1 MDEDAILVVPYN
13 LILTAFDS
21 TFRYNLAGVFMRKVA
36 ILGIGQTKIDEQWDK
51 SLREIG
57 GEAAFAALQDA
68 GTEKVDALFVGNM
81 LSPIVNGQNQLGTF
95 IADWIGFWHQ
105 EAVKIEAACG
115 SGAAAL
121 RAGLMAV
128 GSGEIDSALIVGIE
142 KMTDKAGHDVTAAL
156 ATAADADYEV
166 EQGVS
171 FVGLNALI
179 MRRYMYEYGWKHADF
194 APFSINAHANA
205 MHNPFA
211 RLHQKINVDQ
221 FEKSS
226 MVATPI
232 NLLDASPTGDG
243 AAAVVLVPAE
253 RVASI
258 RGRPR
263 VIIAGSGAATDTI
276 AVHSRTD
283 PLFLQAAYDSSKRS
297 YDMAG
302 VRPED
307 IDVFEL
313 HDAFSIMSALSLE
326 ACGFAERGQGVR
338 LGLDNEISPKG
349 RVPICTRGGLK
360 ARGHPV
366 GATGMYQI
374 VEIVQQLRGE
384 CGATQVDGAKIGM
397 VQNIGGS
404 GATILTHI
412 LKSD

>member
-1 MDEDAILVVPYN
+1 
-13 LILTAFDS
+13 
-21 TFRYNLAGVFMRKVA
+21 MREIAV
-36 ILGIGQTKIDEQWDK
+36 IGIGQTKVDEHWGK
-51 SLREIG
+51 SLKDLAF
-57 GEAAFAALQDA
+57 EAAVSALQDA
-68 GTEKVDALFVGNM
+68 GRETAEALFVGNM
-81 LSPIVNGQNQLGTF
+81 LSPMISGQNHLATQ
-95 IADWIGFWHQ
+95 IADWLGLRGA

-115 SGAAAL
+115 SGAAAF
-121 RAGLMAV
+121 RTGLMAV
-128 GSGEIDSALIVGIE
+128 ASGEIDSALVIGVE

-179 MRRYMYEYGWKHADF
+179 MRRYMHEYGWEHADF

-205 MHNPFA
+205 VHNPFA
-211 RLHQKINVDQ
+211 RLRDPITLEQ

-226 MVATPI
+226 MIATPV

-243 AAAVVLVPAE
+243 AAAALIVPAD
-253 RVASI
+253 RV
-258 RGRPR
+258 RGDGKNVR
-263 VIIAGSGAATDTI
+263 VLGSGAATDSI
-276 AVHSRTD
+276 AIHDRRE
-283 PLFLQAAYDSSKRS
+283 PLFLSAAYQSARQA
-297 YDMAG
+297 YTQAG
-302 VRPED
+302 VSAAD

-326 ACGFAERGQGVR
+326 ACGFAERGQGPR
-338 LGLDNEISPKG
+338 LGLDNEIQVTG

-374 VEIVQQLRGE
+374 VEVIQQLRGE
-384 CGATQVDGAKIGM
+384 CGLTQVDGAKIGM
-397 VQNIGGS
+397 TQNIGGS

-412 LKSD
+412 LKRE

>member
-1 MDEDAILVVPYN
+1 
-13 LILTAFDS
+13 
-21 TFRYNLAGVFMRKVA
+21 MRQVA
-36 ILGIGQTKIDEQWDK
+36 ILGIGQTKIDEHWDL

-57 GEAAFAALQDA
+57 GNAAFAAMQDA
-68 GTEKVDALFVGNM
+68 GVEKVDALFVGNM
-81 LSPIVNGQNQLGTF
+81 LSPLVSAQNQLGAF
-95 IADWIGFWHQ
+95 FSDWIGLWHQ
-105 EAVKIEAACG
+105 ESVKVEAACA

-121 RAGLMAV
+121 RAALMAV
-128 GSGEIDSALIVGIE
+128 AAGDIESALVVGVE

-171 FVGLNALI
+171 FVGINALI
-179 MRRYMYEYGWKHADF
+179 MRRYMHEYGWKHADF

-205 MHNPFA
+205 MSNPFA
-211 RLHQKINVDQ
+211 RLHQKINTDQ
-221 FEKSS
+221 FEKSA

-232 NLLDASPTGDG
+232 NLLDASPIGDG

-253 RVASI
+253 KVASLL
-258 RGRPR
+258 GKPR
-263 VIIAGSGAATDTI
+263 VTIAGSSAATDSI
-276 AVHSRTD
+276 AVHSRKD
-283 PLFLQAAYDSSKRS
+283 PLFLSAAYESAKRA
-297 YDMAG
+297 YQMAN
-302 VRPED
+302 VTVED

-326 ACGFAERGQGVR
+326 ACGFTERGQGVR
-338 LGLDNEISPKG
+338 LGLDNEIGPQG

-366 GATGMYQI
+366 GATGMYQV

-384 CGATQVDGAKIGM
+384 CNGTQVEGARVGM
-397 VQNIGGS
+397 AQNIGGS

-412 LKSD
+412 LKAE

>member
-1 MDEDAILVVPYN
+1 
-13 LILTAFDS
+13 
-21 TFRYNLAGVFMRKVA
+21 MRQVA
-36 ILGIGQTKIDEQWDK
+36 VLGIGQTSIDEHWEK

-57 GEAAFAALQDA
+57 GEAAFLALQDA
-68 GTEKVDALFVGNM
+68 GVEKVDALFVGNM
-81 LSPIVNGQNQLGTF
+81 LSSLVSGQNQLGTF
-95 IADWIGFWHQ
+95 FADWIGLWHQ

-115 SGAAAL
+115 SGAAAF

-128 GSGEIDSALIVGIE
+128 ASGDIESALVIGVE

-179 MRRYMYEYGWKHADF
+179 MRRYMHEYGWKHADF

-205 MHNPFA
+205 MSNPYA
-211 RLHQKINVDQ
+211 RLHDRITVDQ

-243 AAAVVLVPAE
+243 AAAAVIVPAE
-253 RVASI
+253 KVAAI
-258 RGRPR
+258 PGRR
-263 VIIAGSGAATDTI
+263 RMLVSGSASVTDTI
-276 AVHSRTD
+276 GVHSRKD
-283 PLFLQAAYDSSKRS
+283 PLFLSAAFESARKAYA
-297 YDMAG
+297 MAE
-302 VRPED
+302 VSPED
-307 IDVFEL
+307 IDIFEL

-326 ACGFAERGQGVR
+326 ACGFAERGKGVR

-349 RVPICTRGGLK
+349 KIPICTRGGLK

-374 VEIVQQLRGE
+374 VEVVQQLRGE
-384 CGATQVDGAKIGM
+384 CGGTQVEGANIGM
-397 VQNIGGS
+397 AQNIGGS

-412 LKSD
+412 LKAD

>member
-1 MDEDAILVVPYN
+1 
-13 LILTAFDS
+13 
-21 TFRYNLAGVFMRKVA
+21 MRQVA
-36 ILGIGQTKIDEQWDK
+36 ILGIGQTSIDEHWEK

-57 GEAAFAALQDA
+57 GEAAFLALQDA
-68 GTEKVDALFVGNM
+68 GIDKVDALFVGNM
-81 LSPIVNGQNQLGTF
+81 LSSLVSGQNQLGTF
-95 IADWIGFWHQ
+95 FADWIGMWHQ

-115 SGAAAL
+115 SGAAAF
-121 RAGLMAV
+121 RSGLMAV
-128 GSGEIDSALIVGIE
+128 ASGDIESALVIGVE

-179 MRRYMYEYGWKHADF
+179 MRRYMHEYGWKHADF
-194 APFSINAHANA
+194 ASFSINAHANA
-205 MHNPFA
+205 MSNPYA
-211 RLHQKINVDQ
+211 RLHDRITMDQ

-243 AAAVVLVPAE
+243 AAAAVIVPADKVTSLPSRRRVLV
-253 RVASI
+253 
-258 RGRPR
+258 RGSSS
-263 VIIAGSGAATDTI
+263 VTDTI
-276 AVHSRTD
+276 AVHSRKD
-283 PLFLQAAYDSSKRS
+283 PLFLSAAYESAKKA
-297 YDMAG
+297 YAMAE
-302 VRPED
+302 VNPED

-326 ACGFAERGQGVR
+326 ACGFAERGKGVR
-338 LGLDNEISPKG
+338 LGLDNEITPKG
-349 RVPICTRGGLK
+349 KIPICTRGGLK

-374 VEIVQQLRGE
+374 VEVAQQLRGE
-384 CGATQVDGAKIGM
+384 CDKTQVDGANIGM
-397 VQNIGGS
+397 AQNIGGS

-412 LKSD
+412 LKAD